1 MVPSVLLSSVN
12 RETAEEDECCHVI
25 KLEAFPVF
33 DNTELSWR
41 FSATMSSPYKQ
52 ETGWDKYFDAFEI
65 RTSLDGG
72 EVLTTRIL
80 AHPHPTD
87 QPFTRSTNDTVS
99 LPKGV
104 TIVVAVARDSVSG
117 FCGSGVSLELPTTD
131 DPEALTESASSVA
144 NTRTH
149 RCQLCPPSSQ
159 KASAGDS
166 VPSTPAASIAN
177 HNFHRQVIGNITDH
191 LTFQQ

>member
-144 NTRTH
+144 TH
-149 RCQLCPPSSQ
+149 KHTVVYFASRVHRSICWRFHASDTSGLHRKSQFPPSAHWQ
-159 KASAGDS
+159 YY
-166 VPSTPAASIAN
+166 
-177 HNFHRQVIGNITDH
+177 
-191 LTFQQ
+191 